1 MTTDF
6 KAYYQLLRVDKPIG
20 TLLLWYPTAW
30 ALWLA
35 KQSTP
40 PMYILMLFM
49 LGTFIMRCAGC
60 VLNDIADRNI
70 DLHVKRTHL
79 RPLTSGQVSL
89 PSALILLFTLLSI
102 ALGILMLLPKAC
114 FNYALA
120 SVFLTGLYPFCK
132 RFLRAPQ
139 LVLGIAF
146 SMGIPMAYAALGA
159 PMDMNMGLLWLLN
172 FFWILAYDT
181 IYAMADKPDDLQINV
196 HSTAILFGRFD
207 KTMSMVFQAMTQL
220 LWLVLAIRLQL
231 SVIFYLAWGAG
242 FVLFAHQQKVIRGD
256 NPDYFETFKSNNY
269 YGLLMWV
276 ALIVLLRHPA

>member
-1 MTTDF
+1 MTEL
-6 KAYYQLLRVDKPIG
+6 KAYYQLLRIDKPIG

-40 PMYILMLFM
+40 PMYILMLFI

-60 VLNDIADRNI
+60 LINDMADRNI
-70 DLHVKRTHL
+70 DLHVRRTHL
-79 RPLTSGQVSL
+79 RPLTSGQVTL
-89 PSALILLFTLLSI
+89 KGALVLLFILLSI
-102 ALGILMLLPKAC
+102 AFGILMLLPKAC
-114 FNYALA
+114 FNYGLA
-120 SVFLTGLYPFCK
+120 SLCLTVIYPFCK
-132 RFLRAPQ
+132 RFFSAPQ
-139 LVLGIAF
+139 TVLGITF
-146 SMGIPMAYAALGA
+146 SMGIPMAYAALGT
-159 PMDMNMGLLWLLN
+159 PMNSTAALLLLLN
-172 FFWILAYDT
+172 FCWILAYDT

-231 SVIFYLAWGAG
+231 SVVFYLAWGAG

-256 NPDYFETFKSNNY
+256 TPDYFETFKSNNY

-276 ALIVLLRHPA
+276 ALMIVTLNYK